1 MKVLLVNPWIY
12 DFAAYDF
19 WLKPLGLLYVARAM
33 EWMGYEV
40 HLIDL
45 LNRHDP
51 HLPRF
56 VKVPKDKRYST
67 GKFPS
72 RVIEKPEILRFVPR
86 KYKRYG
92 APPEFLEWKLGE
104 IGRVDLVM
112 VTSTLSYW
120 YPGIWE
126 TIRFLRS
133 YLDVPIIL
141 GGIYPRLFPRHAS
154 RSGALTYSSGDL
166 VFLPSFL
173 KKLGFFS
180 KEIPE
185 NWFEVFDPMYELYER
200 VGYLVFTTTLGC
212 PFSCSYCAVHKLWK
226 GLRVRSPEKVVDTI
240 EKYLDMFQVEDVV
253 FFDDA
258 VLTSGRFKEVL
269 KLIVKKSWKV
279 RFHLPNGIHARLL
292 DEETALL
299 MKEANFKTIKLG
311 YETSGKLQKETGGKV
326 YDEDLVRAARILRG
340 AGFTEREIS
349 AYVMVNMPGQTK
361 EDVLEAVKV
370 CLNEGIGVSV
380 NEYTPIPGTEDWK
393 KLVKER
399 KLDPDVDPALLN
411 NTVLPFWW
419 KHGMSSEEV
428 QEIKQLVQDLKLRC
442 SKACTGAQQSS
453 NRKD

>member
-1 MKVLLVNPWIY
+1 MRVLLVNPWIH

-40 HLIDL
+40 HLVDL

-51 HLPRF
+51 YLPRF
-56 VKVPKDKRYST
+56 VKVPKDKKYAT

-92 APPEFLEWKLGE
+92 APPEFLDWRLRE
-104 IGRVDLVM
+104 IGEVNLVM

-120 YPGIWE
+120 YPGVWE
-126 TIRFLRS
+126 TIRFLKKR
-133 YLDVPIIL
+133 YDVPIVL
-141 GGIYPRLFPRHAS
+141 GGIYPRLFPKHAS
-154 RSGALTYSSGDL
+154 RSEALVFPFGDL

-173 KKLGFFS
+173 EKLGFPS

-200 VGYLVFTTTLGC
+200 VGHLVFTTTLGC
-212 PFSCSYCAVHKLWK
+212 PFHCSYCAVHRLWK
-226 GLRVRSPEKVVDTI
+226 GLRVRSPERVVETV
-240 EKYLDMFQVEDVV
+240 EKYLDMFQVEDIV

-258 VLTSGRFKEVL
+258 ILASGRFKEVL
-269 KLIVKKSWKV
+269 KLIVRKNWKV
-279 RFHLPNGIHARLL
+279 HFHLPNGIHARLL

-311 YETSGKLQKETGGKV
+311 YETSGKLQRETGGKV
-326 YDEDLVRAARILRG
+326 YDEDLVRAARILRKV
-340 AGFTEREIS
+340 GFSKEEVS
-349 AYVMVNMPGQTK
+349 AYIMVNMPGQTK

-393 KLVKER
+393 KLVREK
-399 KLDPDVDPALLN
+399 KLDPDVDPVLLN

-419 KHGMSSEEV
+419 KYGMSSEEI
-428 QEIKQLVQDLKLRC
+428 QEIKRLVQDLKIRY
-442 SKACTGAQQSS
+442 SKAYTESRRSS
-453 NRKD
+453 DRKD